1 MVSHAGT
8 TMGLLRW
15 ALGIEVRA
23 PDSFAIH
30 LPNASLTTV
39 AVRNDRH
46 GRRRIFVRDIGDTGY
61 LRTRTSV

>member
-8 TMGLLRW
+8 TIGLLRW
-15 ALGIEVRA
+15 ALGIDERA

-30 LPNASLTTV
+30 IPNASLTTV
-39 AVRNDRH
+39 AVRLDRH
-46 GRRRIFVRDIGDTGY
+46 GRRRIFVRDVGDTHY